1 MRSQTSP
8 ICPLIF
14 ILCCLGACSFL
25 ADGGEVI
32 ISEFLAVNTSG
43 LADENGDDSDW
54 IELSSISGAAV
65 DLTGW
70 HLTDNALTLDK
81 WAFPRVTLN
90 SGAKLVVFASGK
102 DRGVGGEELRTYF
115 KLARGCEYLALVRP
129 DWVTI

>member
-14 ILCCLGACSFL
+14 ILCYLGACSFL

-81 WAFPRVTLN
+81 WAFPR
-90 SGAKLVVFASGK
+90 
-102 DRGVGGEELRTYF
+102 
-115 KLARGCEYLALVRP
+115 
-129 DWVTI
+129 